1 MKSFVKVLALAP
13 AMLVA
18 LTACEAKIDEEAAKE
33 RVAAYDAA
41 AVAEKYEEVEI
52 AMSAKVNKATGV
64 FGKDGILEALTEV
77 FKSVDEKETMP
88 AEYGMFTF
96 ESFDDLVEEVNSAS
110 ANTANAKV
118 ELNYYSYK
126 STGLKVVASAS
137 AKMEE
142 EGAKASY
149 STSVTEYVHDDGRI
163 EKADASFKIS
173 MSGKSAGISVD
184 GTLDVSMK
192 LTTKWVAAK
201 QLNIKTK
208 YQPALRVGFYFVN
221 YNCQ

>member
-96 ESFDDLVEEVNSAS
+96 ESVDDIA
-110 ANTANAKV
+110 
-118 ELNYYSYK
+118 
-126 STGLKVVASAS
+126 
-137 AKMEE
+137 
-142 EGAKASY
+142 
-149 STSVTEYVHDDGRI
+149 
-163 EKADASFKIS
+163 
-173 MSGKSAGISVD
+173 
-184 GTLDVSMK
+184 
-192 LTTKWVAAK
+192 
-201 QLNIKTK
+201 
-208 YQPALRVGFYFVN
+208 
-221 YNCQ
+221 